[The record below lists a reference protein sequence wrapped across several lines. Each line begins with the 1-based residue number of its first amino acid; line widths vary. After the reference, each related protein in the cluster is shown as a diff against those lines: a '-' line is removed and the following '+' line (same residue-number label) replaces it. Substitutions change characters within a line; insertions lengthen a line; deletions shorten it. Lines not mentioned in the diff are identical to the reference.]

1 MSNHSTVSVTFANA
15 ETMELSR
22 TAYYNPRSPFQ
33 KRVQPETFVAV
44 GRYHLVVG
52 YRDLAVSVD
61 EEPAR
66 PQEQPWV
73 RGWVSRGQQRD
84 LRDTRLNRSLPVIEA
99 ALSRFPSHPC
109 AEALRKA
116 ISTERTGWAR
126 AFRARTHKN
135 GVEVRI

>member
-66 PQEQPWV
+66 PQEQPWCGGGLAV
-73 RGWVSRGQQRD
+73 RNRGTSVTRVS
-84 LRDTRLNRSLPVIEA
+84 IERCPP
-99 ALSRFPSHPC
+99 SRQPCHVFP
-109 AEALRKA
+109 R
-116 ISTERTGWAR
+116 I
-126 AFRARTHKN
+126 RARRRCAKQ
-135 GVEVRI
+135 